1 MQQLRG
7 LSASG
12 DNIWKIHAIDN
23 ICALNLSSGQVTT
36 RQVIIYQV
44 ITYQVITYL
53 SSAKIHYAWHQTYA

>member
-23 ICALNLSSGQVTT
+23 IYALNLSSGQVTT

-44 ITYQVITYL
+44 ITYL